1 MAEHVYKPSE
11 AVPVSGV
18 YKVEHRDHRETHD
31 ATLLEGETFPACAT
45 CDQQVRFT
53 LKHKADTV
61 GQDKD
66 FRREVDPA
74 SSAEMRHPRK

>member
-18 YKVEHRDHRETHD
+18 YRVEHHGHRETHD

-45 CDQQVRFT
+45 CDQHVRFH
-53 LKHKADTV
+53 LKHKATTV
-61 GQDKD
+61 KQDRD
-66 FRREVDPA
+66 L
-74 SSAEMRHPRK
+74 SSGS